1 MASLTVSRYLG
12 MLRDDPE
19 DRAAVDGLREALASG
34 DPERIGEQPDRLIEV
49 ARHGHERR
57 GELQAVAWLIE
68 VELASGEG
76 DPRFRAALY
85 RELGRLRHD
94 ELLDDVGA
102 LEAYRKA
109 HELDP
114 QNEEVELVIE
124 EIEHAAEKWRAIA
137 DRFLDEAKDASD
149 PALKA
154 SLSARAG
161 GLVWQYRT
169 KGKNKE
175 VDKIFGQ
182 ALKADPSSV
191 RAARLFAQTLKA
203 REKWADAAATLKATA
218 EVARNRD
225 EKLNLFVEAGRLF
238 ARKVNE
244 PDAAASCYERVL
256 DLSPGHEESLRF
268 LVDYFT
274 QRESWDH
281 LVALYEDAL
290 RSRQKLESEQGILLQ
305 LGMVHWRI
313 RGHADAAEPYFARL
327 RKIDPAHP
335 GMLDFY
341 RAFLGA
347 KAEGQGAEAD
357 EARARLLTVLSDAL
371 RGAEGPTKLAVATEL
386 ARLAQR
392 SDATDRAIDAWK
404 AVLRLDPANAEAG
417 GALRELYRR
426 GQKWNAL
433 VETMRGEL
441 DALPSNSGDAD
452 VKKRRVAL
460 LKELITIYRD
470 ELKLDAMAVSTYNQ
484 LLEEQPEDA
493 SALAQLASTYESMGR
508 WNDLINVLGR
518 MADATE
524 DKAEQTSL
532 LMRVA
537 RLWIDR
543 FANYNQAT
551 KPLEQVVELEPDN
564 REALGELKTIYTKKR
579 SWKQL
584 FGVLEKEARLAS
596 DPDVRFESTLE
607 LARLAGDRLHQHA
620 DAIALWKEVL
630 EQKPDVE
637 GGLDTLEKLAEREKD
652 WESLAWALERRV
664 ADTSDPKE
672 RGKLLQKLGTTYGDH
687 LDQPAKAAEAWKRIL
702 ELDPKNGRAL
712 RTLRDSFLRARDWE
726 GLESLYSETNDWE
739 GLVDVLGSAA
749 ERAENP
755 EDTKAL
761 SFRAAS
767 VYVDKLGNPERAF
780 RSYERVLSVDPKNVE
795 AASALVPIYEQQG
808 KWPQVVRMKEILVAS
823 MGDDD
828 PATRVAA
835 LMELSSLTEKQLGD
849 DVAAFTWARGAYML
863 APTDSK
869 VGERLESTAA
879 ATGAWSE
886 LSKCYEGRLAADD
899 VGAAEATTLRR
910 RLAVLAAE
918 KLERPEAAAG
928 QLEAVLRE
936 HPTDTTVRA
945 TLERI
950 YGTLGRTA
958 DVLRLKKHALDHASD
973 DEARIDASH
982 ALASFHEQRG
992 EVAEAIAMHRA
1003 VLELDGENLRAL
1015 EALDRLYAAGEAWSD
1030 LASVLE
1036 RRRALDAG
1044 ARAELTLRLADVH
1057 REKLADP
1064 TLALAHYAEL
1074 VELDPSSEGA
1084 RVGLEALADGAD
1096 ASGKVAIGRHLE
1108 RVYEATGRHEALHAV
1123 LVARLAHVSA
1133 DDERREL
1140 QLRIAELAG
1149 TALGDADGA
1158 YAALESAFL
1167 DRPSDSDL
1175 WDRLGAAAD
1184 AAGKH
1189 EALATAY
1196 STALEAGDLDPD
1208 VAASLAQR
1216 IAELY
1221 DGVLGEPAK
1230 AEPFHRRALSHD
1242 PQDERAFLALK
1253 ELFTE
1258 QERWD
1263 DLQALYR
1270 NRIAET
1276 VDADAKRELLLQV
1289 CFLFEE
1295 ILEDVPLAI
1304 RAYQEVVDLDPDH
1317 VASRRALDRLYRRA
1331 GRYRDLVALLRQE
1344 IDRGLEPGDEVAR
1357 LLEIGEIHERE
1368 LQEPALAVDHFE
1380 QVLERE
1386 PTNAGAQRALE
1397 RSIGDRG
1404 QRQRI
1409 AALLEPLYDGQGAWS
1424 DLVRILRV
1432 QLEDVTEAG
1441 PRMGLLMRVAALEEE
1456 KLRSADGAFAALA
1469 DAVVTDPS
1477 DTHVREELARVATM
1491 RGADAERAEVLERA
1505 VAQAEG
1511 STQLQAEL
1519 LFELAQVWD
1528 DRVGDAARA
1537 ESAYRRLV
1545 QVDGDNPDTVLP
1557 AARALERLHL
1567 AREAHAELADDFR
1580 LQIRLEL
1587 DGDKRREL
1595 LSRLATL
1602 QEDTLGDAAGAIATH
1617 RRRLEDDPADVD
1629 ALRSLERLY
1638 ERGEDWQR
1646 LIGTLQS
1653 RDQVTLEEAEQR
1665 VIATRIAEVY
1675 ESRLDD
1681 AENAIV
1687 AYNDA
1692 LSRFGP
1698 DEGTL
1703 GALARL
1709 YEKTARWD
1717 DLLEILE
1724 MKLERAEDEPR
1735 RAELRFRMAEIL
1747 RTKTRDVERAVDLYA
1762 EVLASEPGHEGVMNA
1777 LEEIVTDPDAPH
1789 RVEAARVLVPQ
1800 LEAAQRWGDLIAV
1813 LEVAAETDDPL
1824 EKLRAL
1830 RRAAEVAEHGG
1841 ENLAQAFELQSRV
1854 VRVGVTE
1861 TDLASMLEDLE
1872 RYAAGA
1878 GKHAEHADL
1887 LESVAPEILDG
1898 DQQIAAYAKAAA
1910 IARDRL
1916 DDVSRAR
1923 RLLRRILELKPDDRG
1938 ALDALEAL
1946 QISAG
1951 DHRALLGTLQRK
1963 AELASDPSE
1972 RVALLERQAAL
1983 CEEQLG
1989 DAAGAVDALE
1999 QILIE
2004 RPDHANAYAALER
2017 IHARSEKWNEVV
2029 DVLARKLEA
2038 GVGKAVEVRHAAA
2051 TVQLDR
2057 LGDPRAALDQMRD
2070 AIAYDPSHA
2079 PSVALLERLLEPEET
2094 RREAAELL
2102 EPVFHARMDWG
2113 KVLSTLEARLGATDD
2128 VHERKSILSK
2138 IGEIL
2143 EIQRE
2148 DLDGALR
2155 VYGRLFAED
2164 PRDRES
2170 WDTLARLAR
2179 AVDGQRTVAEFYATA
2194 VEAEGVVDEET
2205 TELARAAAR
2214 TFATTADTA
2223 PRAIDL
2229 WSRVLE
2235 REPADREAFEALEG
2249 LHRRLEQPDALLALY
2264 TKRVD
2269 VADSDEERVLLLHR
2283 AAELQEREAGD
2294 VDAAI
2299 AIYRQALEVDPNDL
2313 GAAESLDRLLTSTE
2327 RWPELAD
2334 HLRFRIDGVSGTP
2347 EEADLK
2353 LRLSELLSAR
2363 LSDVTGAIDLLEEN
2377 VSSRP
2382 DHVGSVAALEKHVL
2396 DPEHQLRVT
2405 QILEPLYRAADQ
2417 WKKLVAVLEAQAA
2430 LADDASDKARL
2441 LGEVGRLHESRG
2453 NDVARAFDAW
2463 ARAFVVEPLDD
2474 EAKGEVDR
2482 LAGLLGA
2489 WDEHVAAYEQA
2500 MAATSDAMR
2509 VGQLLGAVARVH
2521 DEKRGDPRAAIET
2534 YERLV
2539 KHDTEDL
2546 TALDALEALH
2556 TMVADWHGL
2565 VDVIARKVERV
2576 FDPQERAELL
2586 RRAASVQEELL
2597 GDPAAAIQLYE
2608 RAAQEDDRDPIALES
2623 LDRLYLAASNHHE
2636 LARVLERRFEVEE
2649 DEELRVEV
2657 GLRHAQLLETQ
2668 LSRIDA
2674 AIEAY
2679 LRVLE
2684 IQPEHAESIVSLG
2697 RLYERQAM
2705 WPELLENLKLRA
2717 GLATQVAERV
2727 QLVHRAGEITER
2739 ELDDVPEALVLFEQ
2753 ALQLDGR
2760 HEPSLQALV
2769 RISRLEDFRLQAA
2782 EVLEPLL
2789 LVQERWDLLADLR
2802 LAKADIASDPF
2813 DKKRELRGLAEIREN
2828 GLKDPRGAFDA
2839 LARAFAEDPSDEE
2852 LAEELER
2859 LAAINDAYPR
2869 LADELSARA
2878 GAAFDPNVARGLFV
2892 RLARI
2897 AEERL
2902 SDRARAVDAYQRA
2915 VEQVGDDEE
2924 LLAVLDRLHT
2934 DGQAWPE
2941 LGNVLERRV
2950 NLANDP
2956 TERADLL
2963 VRLGELREK
2972 RFEDLRGAFA
2982 AYQEVV
2988 ERDPQDV
2995 RALDGL
3001 QRLGEH
3007 EELALEIVDTLENA
3021 YRQTGALDRIA
3032 ALYDIRI
3039 ALAGSDGERVQML
3052 QEAARLWEDELGQPD
3067 KALGSLRKAFV
3078 IDPRDMVLLGDVERL
3093 ATSSGSWESLRGLV
3107 EGLADEGKLDDDLA
3121 RDLNLRAA
3129 GWYRDRLADLP
3140 AAEGRFRA
3148 ALDADGELA
3157 EAHEGLVEILRS
3169 GGREAELVAALRI
3182 WADVEN
3188 DEHAKKERLREAARL
3203 SESAL
3208 GEPRMA
3214 GEIYEALLEVDAT
3227 DADALDALLRL
3238 RQGEARWDVVVS
3250 LLERRIDVEMA
3261 PDRRLAFRRQLA
3273 ETLAGPVGDTT
3284 RAIEAFE
3291 AVLFDAPEDLETIT
3305 ALEGLYE
3312 QKQRWED
3319 LRGLLDRR
3327 LDLASNDAERV
3338 AARVRLARLAE
3349 KAFGRRDDAMQQ
3361 LREILEID
3369 PRNAEA
3375 LDELER
3381 LLEAE
3386 GDTTALVEL
3395 LEQRAADA
3403 AAVGDVDKQKSFVVR
3418 LAAIHEATG
3427 DTERALTLV
3436 QQVLTLDPR
3445 NVEAWRKLA
3454 EMRAAAG
3461 DFPANVEALERL
3473 RELLP
3478 EEEAAVLSL
3487 RIASLAEEKLGDPE
3501 RATAALR
3508 TALRLQPSDVTR
3520 TKLKAHLE
3528 KHAQWRD
3535 LAQLLDEE
3543 LTTVSDDKARVGA
3556 LKHLAT
3562 IHREKLGDPATGAT
3576 YLEKAVALT
3585 PDDRDVLLPL
3595 CDLYIAAGRQRD
3607 AIPVLEKIVESFGG
3621 RRSKEL
3627 ASFHHRLGQAH
3638 EGLGDTEAALAAYDA
3653 AFKMDLTNVDVLRD
3667 LGKLTLKTG
3676 DLARAQKTFR
3686 ALLLQ
3691 KLDGNSG
3698 ITKADVYFYLGD
3710 ISAKEGDPKK
3720 AISMLDRALAE
3731 QADHA
3736 QAAALLASLK
3746 S

>member
-19 DRAAVDGLREALASG
+19 DRAAVDGLREALTSG
-34 DPERIGEQPDRLIEV
+34 DAARIGDQPDRLIEV

-57 GELQAVAWLIE
+57 GELLAVAWLIE

-76 DPRFRAALY
+76 DPRFRAALF

-114 QNEEVELVIE
+114 QNEEIELVIE
-124 EIEHAAEKWRAIA
+124 EIEQAAEKWRAIA

-161 GLVWQYRT
+161 GLVWQYRP

-191 RAARLFAQTLKA
+191 RAARLYAQTLKA
-203 REKWADAAATLKATA
+203 RDKWADAATTLKATA

-238 ARKVNE
+238 ARKVN
-244 PDAAASCYERVL
+244 DAESAAGCYERVL

-268 LVDYFT
+268 LVEYFT
-274 QRESWDH
+274 ERESWDH

-341 RAFLGA
+341 RAYLGA

-357 EARARLLTVLSDAL
+357 DARARLLTVLADAL
-371 RGAEGPTKLAVATEL
+371 RGAEGATKLAVATEL

-404 AVLRLDPANAEAG
+404 AVLRLDPAHAEAG
-417 GALRELYRR
+417 SALRDLYRR

-441 DALPSNSGDAD
+441 DALATNSDDAD

-493 SALAQLASTYESMGR
+493 AALEQLAATYESMGR

-524 DKAEQTSL
+524 DKSEQTTL

-551 KPLEQVVELEPDN
+551 KPLEQVVDLEPDN

-620 DAIALWKEVL
+620 EAIALWKEVL
-630 EQKPDVE
+630 EQKPDIE

-712 RTLRDSFLRARDWE
+712 RTLRDSFLRARDWA
-726 GLESLYSETNDWE
+726 GLESLYAETNDWE
-739 GLVDVLGSAA
+739 GLVDVLGTAA
-749 ERAENP
+749 ERAESP
-755 EDTKAL
+755 DDTKAL

-767 VYVDKLGNPERAF
+767 VYVEKLGNAERAF
-780 RSYERVLSVDPKNVE
+780 RSYERVLTVDPKNVE

-808 KWPQVVRMKEILVAS
+808 KWPQVVRMKEILVAT
-823 MGDDD
+823 MGDAD

-863 APTDSK
+863 TPTEPK
-869 VGERLESTAA
+869 VAERLESTAA

-886 LSKCYEGRLAADD
+886 LSKCYESRLAAGD
-899 VGAAEATTLRR
+899 VTAAEATTLRR

-950 YGTLGRTA
+950 YGALGRTD
-958 DVLRLKKHALDHASD
+958 DVLRLKSHALEHASD

-982 ALASFHEQRG
+982 ALASYQEQQG
-992 EVAEAIAMHRA
+992 DVAAAIEGHRA
-1003 VLELDGENLRAL
+1003 VLELDAENLRAL
-1015 EALDRLYAAGEAWSD
+1015 EALDRLHTGREEWSE
-1030 LASVLE
+1030 LATVLD
-1036 RRRALDAG
+1036 RRRALDATV
-1044 ARAELTLRLADVH
+1044 RAELTLRVADLH
-1057 REKLADP
+1057 REKLADDAQ
-1064 TLALAHYAEL
+1064 ALAEYAEL
-1074 VELDPSSEGA
+1074 VQLDPSSEGA
-1084 RVGLEALADGAD
+1084 RAGLEALAENAD
-1096 ASGKVAIGRHLE
+1096 AAGKVAIGRHLE
-1108 RVYEATGRHEALHAV
+1108 PVYEATGRHEALHAV
-1123 LVARLAHVSA
+1123 LVARLAHVSGDA
-1133 DDERREL
+1133 ERREL

-1167 DRPSDSDL
+1167 DRPSDADL

-1189 EALATAY
+1189 EALASAY
-1196 STALEAGDLDPD
+1196 ATALEIGELDAD
-1208 VAASLAQR
+1208 VGASLARR

-1221 DGVLGEPAK
+1221 DGVLGEPAR
-1230 AEPFHRRALSHD
+1230 AEPFHKRALAHD
-1242 PQDERAFLALK
+1242 PQDERAFLAIK

-1276 VDADAKRELLLQV
+1276 VDAEAKRELLLQV

-1304 RAYQEVVDLDPDH
+1304 RAYQEVIDLDPDH

-1344 IDRGLEPGDEVAR
+1344 IDRGLEPNEEIGR

-1368 LQEPALAVDHFE
+1368 LQEPALAVEHFE

-1386 PTNAGAQRALE
+1386 PTHNGAQRALE
-1397 RSIGDRG
+1397 RLLGDPG

-1409 AALLEPLYDGQGAWS
+1409 ATLLEPIYDGQGAWS
-1424 DLVRILRV
+1424 DLARILRV
-1432 QLEDVTEAG
+1432 QLEDVTESG
-1441 PRMGLLMRVAALEEE
+1441 PRMGLLLRLAALEEE
-1456 KLRSADGAFAALA
+1456 KLRSADGAFSALA

-1477 DTHVREELARVATM
+1477 DGHVREELARIATM

-1505 VAQAEG
+1505 VTRAEG
-1511 STQLQAEL
+1511 STQLQSEL

-1528 DRVGDAARA
+1528 DRVGDATRA
-1537 ESAYRRLV
+1537 EGAYRRLV
-1545 QVDGDNPDTVLP
+1545 QVDADNPDTVLP

-1567 AREAHAELADDFR
+1567 ARDAHAELAGDLR

-1587 DGDKRREL
+1587 DGDRRRDL

-1602 QEDTLGDAAGAIATH
+1602 QEDTLGDAGAAIATH
-1617 RRRLEDDPADVD
+1617 RRRLEDDPADLD

-1665 VIATRIAEVY
+1665 AIATRIAEVY
-1675 ESRLDD
+1675 ETRLDD

-1703 GALARL
+1703 VALSRL

-1717 DLLEILE
+1717 DLLEVLE
-1724 MKLERAEDEPR
+1724 MKLERAEDEAR

-1747 RTKTRDVERAVDLYA
+1747 RTKTRDLERAIDLYA
-1762 EVLASEPGHEGVMNA
+1762 EVLGTESGHAGVMNA

-1830 RRAAEVAEHGG
+1830 RRAAEVAELGG
-1841 ENLAQAFELQSRV
+1841 EDLSQAFALQARA

-1861 TDLASMLEDLE
+1861 PDLPSMLEDLE

-1887 LESVAPEILDG
+1887 LEEVAPEILDG
-1898 DQQIAAYAKAAA
+1898 DQQIAAYAKAAS

-1916 DDVSRAR
+1916 EDVPRAR
-1923 RLLRRILELKPDDRG
+1923 RLLRRILELKPDDSG
-1938 ALDALEAL
+1938 ALDSLESL
-1946 QISAG
+1946 QTAAG
-1951 DHRALLGTLQRK
+1951 DHGALLGTLRRK
-1963 AELASDPSE
+1963 AELATDPSE
-1972 RVALLERQAAL
+1972 RIALLERQAAL

-2004 RPDHANAYAALER
+2004 RPDHAGAYVALER

-2029 DVLARKLEA
+2029 DVLARKLDA
-2038 GVGKAVEVRHAAA
+2038 GVGKPVEVRHAAA

-2057 LGDPRAALDQMRD
+2057 LGDPRAALDQLRD
-2070 AIAYDPSHA
+2070 AIAENPSHA
-2079 PSVALLERLLEPEET
+2079 PTVTLLERLLEPEET
-2094 RREAAELL
+2094 RRDAAELL

-2113 KVLSTLEARLGATDD
+2113 KVLSTLEARLGVSDD

-2148 DLDGALR
+2148 DLDGALK

-2164 PRDRES
+2164 PRDRDS
-2170 WDTLARLAR
+2170 WETLARLAR
-2179 AVDGQRTVAEFYATA
+2179 AVDGHHAVAEFYATA

-2205 TELARAAAR
+2205 TELARIAAR
-2214 TFATTADTA
+2214 TFARGDETTA
-2223 PRAIDL
+2223 RAVDL

-2249 LHRRLEQPDALLALY
+2249 LHRRLEQPDALLSLY

-2313 GAAESLDRLLTSTE
+2313 GAAESLDRLLSSTAN
-2327 RWPELAD
+2327 WPELAD
-2334 HLRFRIDGVSGTP
+2334 HLRFRIDGVAGTP

-2353 LRLSELLSAR
+2353 LRLADLLGAR

-2377 VSSRP
+2377 VGSRP
-2382 DHVGSVAALEKHVL
+2382 DHTGSVSALEKLVL

-2417 WKKLVAVLEAQAA
+2417 WKKLVAVLEAQAS
-2430 LADDASDKARL
+2430 LAGDPSDQARI
-2441 LGEVGRLHESRG
+2441 LGEVGQLHESRG

-2463 ARAFVVEPLDD
+2463 TRAFVVEPLDD

-2482 LAGLLGA
+2482 LAGLLNA

-2500 MAATSDAMR
+2500 MAATNDPGR
-2509 VGQLLGAVARVH
+2509 VAQLLGSVARVH
-2521 DEKRGDPRAAIET
+2521 DERRGDPRAAIET

-2546 TALDALEALH
+2546 SALDALEALH

-2565 VDVIARKVERV
+2565 VDVLDRKVERV

-2597 GDPAAAIQLYE
+2597 GDPAAAVRLYE

-2623 LDRLYLAASNHHE
+2623 LDRLYLAASNHTE
-2636 LARVLERRFEVEE
+2636 LARILDRRFDVEE

-2668 LSRIDA
+2668 LSRIDD
-2674 AIEAY
+2674 AIDTY
-2679 LRVLE
+2679 RRVLE
-2684 IQPEHAESIVSLG
+2684 VQPEHGESIVSLG
-2697 RLYERQAM
+2697 RLFERQAM
-2705 WPELLENLKLRA
+2705 WPELLESLKLRA
-2717 GLATQVAERV
+2717 GLAAQVAERV

-2760 HEPSLQALV
+2760 HEASLQALV
-2769 RISRLEDFRLQAA
+2769 RISRLEDYRLQAA

-2802 LAKADIASDPF
+2802 LAKAELASDPF
-2813 DKKRELRGLAEIREN
+2813 DKKRELRALAEIREN
-2828 GLKDPRGAFDA
+2828 GLRDPRAAFDA

-2852 LAEELER
+2852 VAEELER
-2859 LAAINDAYPR
+2859 LAAMNDAYPR

-2878 GAAFDPNVARGLFV
+2878 GGAFDPNVARGLLV

-2934 DGQAWPE
+2934 DGQSWPE

-2950 NLANDP
+2950 NLANEP

-2972 RFEDLRGAFA
+2972 RFEDLRGAFS

-2988 ERDPQDV
+2988 ERDPQDT

-3007 EELALEIVDTLENA
+3007 EELALEVVDTLENA
-3021 YRQTGALDRIA
+3021 YRETGSLDRIA

-3067 KALGSLRKAFV
+3067 KALISLRKAFV

-3093 ATSSGSWESLRGLV
+3093 ATASGAWDSLRGLI

-3140 AAEGRFRA
+3140 AAEARFRA
-3148 ALDADGELA
+3148 ALDADGELP
-3157 EAHEGLVEILRS
+3157 EAHEGLVEILRN

-3208 GEPRMA
+3208 DEPRMA

-3227 DADALDALLRL
+3227 DADALDGLLRL
-3238 RQGEARWDVVVS
+3238 RQSEARWDAVVS
-3250 LLERRIDVEMA
+3250 LLERRIDVEMEPVA
-3261 PDRRLAFRRQLA
+3261 RLAFRRQLA

-3284 RAIEAFE
+3284 RATEAFE
-3291 AVLFDAPEDLETIT
+3291 AVLFDSPDDLETIA

-3361 LREILEID
+3361 LREILDID
-3369 PRNAEA
+3369 PRNGEA

-3386 GDTTALVEL
+3386 GDSAALIEL
-3395 LEQRAADA
+3395 LEGRTADA
-3403 AAVGDVDKQKSFVVR
+3403 AAVGDVEKQKTFVVR
-3418 LAAIHEATG
+3418 LAAIHEANG
-3427 DTERALTLV
+3427 DTERALALV
-3436 QQVLTLDPR
+3436 QQVLALDPR
-3445 NVEAWRKLA
+3445 NVDAWRKLA
-3454 EMRAAAG
+3454 EMRAAEG
-3461 DFPANVEALERL
+3461 DFSAHVDALERL

-3478 EEEAAVLSL
+3478 DEEAAVLSL
-3487 RIASLAEEKLGDPE
+3487 RIASLAEEKLSDPT
-3501 RATAALR
+3501 RATDALR

-3528 KHAQWRD
+3528 KHGQWHD
-3535 LAQLLDEE
+3535 LAQILDEE
-3543 LTTVSDDKARVGA
+3543 LASVSDDKARVVA

-3562 IHREKLGDPATGAT
+3562 IHREKLGDPATGAS

-3638 EGLGDTEAALAAYDA
+3638 EGLGDTAAALAAYDS
-3653 AFKMDLTNVDVLRD
+3653 AFKMDLTNIDVLRD

-3698 ITKADVYFYLGD
+3698 ISKADVYFYLGD

-3731 QADHA
+3731 QADHSE
-3736 QAAALLASLK
+3736 AATLLASLK
-3746 S
+3746 G